1 MSPESVFGL
10 QSSVALW
17 KIRHSQE
24 KSTYVLFPRGLA
36 FNFSIGCNWR
46 CRFLVSYVRTYVVCR
61 RTENLLSTLPL
72 MFLVNVLVALPHE
85 GRSLANLLNRL
96 YQHKTIVGPAVCT
109 SVFVLFLTV
118 TSLPRMCT
126 LAALKRHCVSGL
138 LVNFLPFSYDD
149 RLGNCVFLRPAFF
162 LISILAVRCTSEQ
175 LSHRHLYFAGIEGF
189 LHSML
194 ICCNKKGRR
203 GVSFSA

>member
-1 MSPESVFGL
+1 MYIGFCAFSDRWVKSILTSFSSPE
-10 QSSVALW
+10 
-17 KIRHSQE
+17 
-24 KSTYVLFPRGLA
+24 
-36 FNFSIGCNWR
+36 WR
-46 CRFLVSYVRTYVVCR
+46 
-61 RTENLLSTLPL
+61 
-72 MFLVNVLVALPHE
+72 AH
-85 GRSLANLLNRL
+85 
-96 YQHKTIVGPAVCT
+96 
-109 SVFVLFLTV
+109 LTCSPV

-203 GVSFSA
+203 GGDYFQLSSLSCSFWRQSWQFPSPLNEKSKHPCYVAPQALSIAYLDWKAVTTSSDWFASKLLIEVPSLTAYSKFRHSCLSLILSL